1 MIKELIANIVAK
13 RMAKKL
19 NSLTIKE
26 EDITELLK
34 QIRTV
39 LLNADVNLAVVKD
52 LIKNIREKSI
62 GQVIPE
68 KVNAQQFML
77 TIIKKELTTILG
89 GHHAPI
95 NWEADPLKI
104 MLVGLQGSGKTTTA
118 GKIAVYGKA
127 KQE

>member
-26 EDITELLK
+26 EDITELMK

-39 LLNADVNLAVVKD
+39 LLNADVNLIVVKD

-68 KVNAQQFML
+68 KSTPQQFML
-77 TIIKKELTTILG
+77 TVIKKELTDILG
-89 GHHAPI
+89 GHFAPI
-95 NWEADPLKI
+95 D
-104 MLVGLQGSGKTTTA
+104 
-118 GKIAVYGKA
+118 
-127 KQE
+127 

>member
-39 LLNADVNLAVVKD
+39 LLNADVNLIVVKD

-68 KVNAQQFML
+68 KSNAQQFML
-77 TIIKKELTTILG
+77 TVIKKELTAVLG
-89 GHHAPI
+89 GHNAPI
-95 NWEADPLKI
+95 E
-104 MLVGLQGSGKTTTA
+104 
-118 GKIAVYGKA
+118 
-127 KQE
+127 